1 MINRV
6 KEAYW
11 QCTAFKV
18 ASLRFSELLS
28 ITISVSLINLSVV
41 EPARSQN
48 YNFQTADGIKES
60 TTFYKAKAAKG
71 LVLLLPMLGRTS
83 SDYAPLVKPLLD
95 CRLSVLSVDFRGH
108 GASIESKK
116 GRVDFRNFKD
126 SDWHKLPADMELLL
140 KSLPKT
146 IWTSGQP
153 IYIVG
158 ASIGANTAAIT
169 AANSPVV
176 KAIILLSPGLDYH
189 GLCPEDA
196 VAQFKGPVLIVASSE
211 DAYAYSSSR
220 QLAAINTKRIRF
232 QSFNNSGH
240 GTQMFGSQAKLAETL
255 ASWLNSLVQK

>member
-1 MINRV
+1 MH
-6 KEAYW
+6 
-11 QCTAFKV
+11 AFSV
-18 ASLRFSELLS
+18 ASLRFIELLS
-28 ITISVSLINLSVV
+28 IAVFVCLLFLGAV
-41 EPARSQN
+41 EPARSQT
-48 YNFQTADGIKES
+48 YSFQTADGVKES

-71 LVLLLPMLGRTS
+71 LVLLLHMLGRKS
-83 SDYAPLVKPLLD
+83 SDYFPLVKLLLD
-95 CRLSVLSVDFRGH
+95 RGLSVLSVDFRGH
-108 GASIESKK
+108 GASLESKQ
-116 GRVDFRNFKD
+116 GAVDFRNFQD
-126 SDWHKLPADMELLL
+126 SDWHKLPADMDLIL

-146 IWTSGQP
+146 IWTKGQP

-169 AANSPVV
+169 AANNPAV

-196 VAQFKGPVLIVASSE
+196 VAQFKGPILIVASSE

-220 QLAAINTKRIRF
+220 QLAAVNTKRIRF

-240 GTQMFGSQAKLAETL
+240 GTQMFATQAKLAETL